1 MATPVRASSL
11 PPGALLAAYHS
22 AGHCTDCYQTRID
35 AQPSQ
40 AAYVEAFYTSWLFKL
55 ERRILALASMPST
68 DVEAAE
74 LAAGTREHFAAWRVE
89 ARTPE
94 QLLLCD
100 VQGRTRSWLM
110 RADAAP
116 GTGGTLSFGSAIV
129 PAPDAG
135 PGAAALDFPYGVL
148 LGFHRL
154 YSRLLLGA
162 AAARLERGAS
172 RLQ

>member
-22 AGHCTDCYQTRID
+22 AGHYYTDCYQTRID
-35 AQPSQ
+35 ARPSQ

-110 RADAAP
+110 TEAADS
-116 GTGGTLSFGSAIV
+116 GRTRLYFGSAVV
-129 PAPDAG
+129 PVVDRRSG
-135 PGAAALDFPYGVL
+135 ESRLGATYSSL
-148 LGFHRL
+148 LGFHKL
-154 YSRLLLGA
+154 YSRALLR
-162 AAARLERGAS
+162 AAARRLVRGM
-172 RLQ
+172 QD